1 MSNELTTA
9 TQDFELTQRKATA
22 LSKSTLI
29 PKEFQGNL
37 SNCIIAMD
45 IASRLQMPPLMVM
58 QNLYV
63 VHGKPS
69 WSSQFL
75 IAAFNQCGRFASLT
89 YGFVGEVGTDT
100 YGCFAKSVD
109 LRTGEIL
116 QGPTVTIGIAKKE
129 GWHGKS
135 GSKWQTMPDLM
146 LRYRAATFLVR
157 TTAPELTL
165 GFPMQDE
172 IEDIQPQRSISIES
186 LRQTPVIESSPIT
199 ETFVVTETREI
210 EEEVKG

>member
-1 MSNELTTA
+1 MSTESSA

-63 VHGKPS
+63 VHGKPA

-89 YGFVGEVGTDT
+89 YGFVGESGTDT

-116 QGPTVTIGIAKKE
+116 QGPTVTIGIARKE
-129 GWHGKS
+129 GWYGKS
-135 GSKWQTMPDLM
+135 GSKWPNMPELM

-172 IEDIQPQRSISIES
+172 VEDIQPQRSISIES

>member
-9 TQDFELTQRKATA
+9 TQDFELTEHKATV

-37 SNCIIAMD
+37 SNCIIAME

-63 VHGKPS
+63 IHGKPA

-75 IAAFNQCGRFASLT
+75 IAAFNQCGRFSSIT
-89 YGFVGEVGTDT
+89 YDQLGKPGSDDF
-100 YGCFAKSVD
+100 GCVAKSVD
-109 LRTGEIL
+109 LRTGEVVK
-116 QGPTVTIGIAKKE
+116 GPPVTIGMAKKE
-129 GWHGKS
+129 GWYGKS
-135 GSKWQTMPDLM
+135 GSKWPNMPGLM

-186 LRQTPVIESSPIT
+186 LRQAPVIESSPIT